1 MTSVTDCSQ
10 HKFGHT
16 DLHTQ
21 ICKCTCTY
29 GWPNRLVSGC
39 KLQKKKKKNT
49 AMITNPHQITTTWR
63 TTCIGWPHPF
73 QVSLQGALNIPI
85 VSTPKQVQVIN
96 FIIPLVYCVWL
107 RWNLGM
113 RPEL

>member
-39 KLQKKKKKNT
+39 KLQKKKKKEKYSHDHK
-49 AMITNPHQITTTWR
+49 P
-63 TTCIGWPHPF
+63 
-73 QVSLQGALNIPI
+73 
-85 VSTPKQVQVIN
+85 TPNNNNMENNLYWMATSYPSKFTRGIERS
-96 FIIPLVYCVWL
+96 YCKYTKTSASNQLHYTLGIL
-107 RWNLGM
+107 RLATVEFRNAT
-113 RPEL
+113 